1 MQNNLNNLNTLILVR
16 EEFYTDRTIGSI
28 LYRTRLYVRTLEP
41 PYYPSE
47 NTLHNTVNT
56 AVPFAA
62 YRLKFHDSPRHGLQK
77 LYLCDVPHRS
87 GILIHA
93 GNTPADTLGCIL
105 TGIDFRN
112 SPNPAPPSVR
122 SKPLPEASRLPT
134 VKSSCT
140 SPVNPESHENIS
152 QLQWRQRQSGL
163 PDQRHKRI
171 RSRQSDRRIL

>member
-1 MQNNLNNLNTLILVR
+1 MQNNLNTLILVR

-28 LYRTRLYVRTLEP
+28 LYRNRLYVRTLEP
-41 PYYPSE
+41 PYYPPE
-47 NTLHNTVNT
+47 NTLHNTANT

-105 TGIDFRN
+105 TGIGFRN
-112 SPNPAPPSVR
+112 GR
-122 SKPLPEASRLPT
+122 LTESR
-134 VKSSCT
+134 
-140 SPVNPESHENIS
+140 
-152 QLQWRQRQSGL
+152 
-163 PDQRHKRI
+163 
-171 RSRQSDRRIL
+171 

>member
-28 LYRTRLYVRTLEP
+28 LYRTRLYVRTLAP

-112 SPNPAPPSVR
+112 GRLTESR
-122 SKPLPEASRLPT
+122 SALRQIEALARGIQITHREIFLYIT
-134 VKSSCT
+134 
-140 SPVNPESHENIS
+140 
-152 QLQWRQRQSGL
+152 R
-163 PDQRHKRI
+163 
-171 RSRQSDRRIL
+171 